1 MCVPAPS
8 CHASLQSRQRP
19 DSRCQW
25 RGWSDCLCANLH
37 VLMCVVGCGWVV
49 GWLGGCVV
57 VWLCACAPA
66 LVCILCQTQLWL
78 VGLANQLNPEIL
90 LYFPSRTM
98 PKPDFL
104 SAVVGKFRENPQ
116 VRSQEAC
123 QGDSKC
129 DCLGHS
135 TLVLACAYVFS
146 AIRTAD
152 CGHRAH
158 PGPSQLQPLVS
169 DPVRDGRHVLAAAG
183 ACYAPSGPP
192 SQTCMLEL
200 FHRVYVVD
208 VVGICF
214 VGTPTNERVSFSMK
228 EAECVPPTLPP
239 GQIFVTGGQSFLGGG
254 VMESP
259 CRVLCARWSAVQ
271 GGPLGR

>member
-1 MCVPAPS
+1 
-8 CHASLQSRQRP
+8 
-19 DSRCQW
+19 
-25 RGWSDCLCANLH
+25 
-37 VLMCVVGCGWVV
+37 MCVVGCGWVWLGVVGCGWVWLGVV
-49 GWLGGCVV
+49 GWLGGWVVGWLGVV
-57 VWLCACAPA
+57 VRLCGCAPV

-116 VRSQEAC
+116 VRSQEPC

-135 TLVLACAYVFS
+135 TLVRAYVFS

-152 CGHRAH
+152 CGHCAH

-192 SQTCMLEL
+192 SQSAGQSTCMLDSS
-200 FHRVYVVD
+200 HRVHVVAAVVVVIAAAVD
-208 VVGICF
+208 VDGIFCLH
-214 VGTPTNERVSFSMK
+214 
-228 EAECVPPTLPP
+228 AH
-239 GQIFVTGGQSFLGGG
+239 
-254 VMESP
+254 
-259 CRVLCARWSAVQ
+259 
-271 GGPLGR
+271 